1 MRITCCSLLVGFAVT
16 FSHPAAGQD
25 KASPEAASQ
34 GRTYRVSGVVTDAGR
49 QPLAEV
55 VITAGDTGASALSVK
70 TDGRGRFELG
80 QFRPGTL
87 SVHIRR
93 LGYEQRTVQVDV
105 GAGGEPSSVEIV
117 LLPVPQELEHVYVTA
132 SSPGKLSG
140 FYERKQQRG
149 TFGRF
154 LEQEEIRRL
163 GPRNASDLLRN
174 VPGISFA
181 AGPNGGHVIRMR
193 GCQPMVRVDD
203 QRVPGAELDEVV
215 SPSDIAAMEVYSS
228 AAGVP
233 AQYVERG
240 NRLCGLIL
248 VWTKTY

>member
-1 MRITCCSLLVGFAVT
+1 MRITCCSLLVAFGVT
-16 FSHPAAGQD
+16 FSDSAAGQD
-25 KASPEAASQ
+25 KASLEAARQ
-34 GRTYRVSGVVTDAGR
+34 GQTYRVSGVVTDTGR
-49 QPLAEV
+49 QPLADVE
-55 VITAGDTGASALSVK
+55 ITAGDTGTSTLGAK
-70 TDGRGRFELG
+70 TDGQGRFELG
-80 QFRPGTL
+80 RFRPGIL
-87 SVHIRR
+87 FLRVRR

-105 GAGGEPSSVEIV
+105 GAGGQSSLVEIV
-117 LLPVPQELEHVYVTA
+117 LRAVPQELANVYVTA
-132 SSPGKLSG
+132 SSHGKLSG

-154 LEQEEIRRL
+154 LAEEEIRRM
-163 GPRNASDLLRN
+163 GPRNASDLFRN

-181 AGPNGGHVIRMR
+181 ASPNGGNAIRMR

-215 SPSDIAAMEVYSS
+215 SPSDIAAIEFYSS